1 GGAGGVRA
9 GRPGPAARGAGGGGG
24 GRVAGGAGP
33 SRFCGGGTG
42 RAGRSTSRTRTG
54 GSPRADLPACDHL
67 VFGGTASRL
76 GGGAGCVRRTTPRR
90 GGGRRLVGRRQPRQ
104 VPQRGDAGQEE
115 VAAATHPDEPR
126 HLGIVAAHRAGR
138 DGEVAAVR
146 RAAADDRVGVPVQAV
161 ERGVVHPAV
170 LDELELPGQVA
181 GQAQEVQAAL
191 PARGGRVAGIAGA
204 AGAGRTV
211 RGAGAVRVVRAA
223 WAAGGAG
230 VGNAVGVGRAVAAA
244 AAQQPVPVV

>member
-76 GGGAGCVRRTTPRR
+76 GGGAGCVRRTAPRR
-90 GGGRRLVGRRQPRQ
+90 GGGRRLGGRHPPRQ
-104 VPQRGDAGQEE
+104 GPPPRAAGE
-115 VAAATHPDEPR
+115 AAGTAATQPGGLR
-126 HLGIVAAHRAGR
+126 HLAMVAAHRAGR

-181 GQAQEVQAAL
+181 GQAEEVQAAL
-191 PARGGRVAGIAGA
+191 PARGGRV
-204 AGAGRTV
+204 
-211 RGAGAVRVVRAA
+211 
-223 WAAGGAG
+223 
-230 VGNAVGVGRAVAAA
+230 
-244 AAQQPVPVV
+244 